1 MAPGCM
7 ISRRWAGLGDVLVR
21 LLDGMDGM
29 GSNCIGCINMV
40 DGIKSLE
47 GFCTA

>member
-29 GSNCIGCINMV
+29 DGMGSNCISCINMV
-40 DGIKSLE
+40 DGTKSLE
-47 GFCTA
+47 GF